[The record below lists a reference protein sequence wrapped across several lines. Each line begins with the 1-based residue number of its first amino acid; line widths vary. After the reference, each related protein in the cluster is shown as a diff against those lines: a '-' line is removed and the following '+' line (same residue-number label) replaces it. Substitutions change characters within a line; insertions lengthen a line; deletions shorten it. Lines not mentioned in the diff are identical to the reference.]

1 MSRKLE
7 NITGRRFDMLTVLEF
22 AGIENHRARWFCQ
35 CDCGSTKVI
44 KGVDLRSGNSG
55 SCGCRTRK
63 KTLERFTKHGA
74 TIGGKHSGAYRSW
87 RSMKQ
92 RCNDPKAVNY
102 DRYGALGIRYCEAWE
117 KFEAFYA
124 DMGDRPEG
132 FSLDRI
138 DPRLGYEPGNCRWIP
153 NNEQAKNQRKTVRV
167 VLDGEQMI
175 QADAARRL
183 EVHPAQILHWR
194 RRPDLMPASISNRLH
209 FEARTA

>member
-1 MSRKLE
+1 MARKIVD
-7 NITGRRFDMLTVLEF
+7 ITGQRFDMLTVVEF
-22 AGIENHRARWFCQ
+22 VGLTKHKAEWLCQ

-44 KGVDLRSGNSG
+44 KGVDLRRGNSG
-55 SCGCRTRK
+55 SCGCRTLK
-63 KTLERFTKHGA
+63 KTVERSTTHGA
-74 TIGGKHSGAYRSW
+74 TKGGHFLGAYRSW

-92 RCNDPKAVNY
+92 RCDCPSNGSY
-102 DRYGALGIRYCEAWE
+102 DRYGAIGIRYCEAWAD
-117 KFEAFYA
+117 FEAFYA

-138 DPRLGYEPGNCRWIP
+138 DPRLGYSTENCRWIP

-183 EVHPAQILHWR
+183 EVHPAQILQWR
-194 RRPDLMPASISNRLH
+194 RRPDLMPSTLNNRLQ

>member
-1 MSRKLE
+1 MARKIVD
-7 NITGRRFDMLTVLEF
+7 ITGQRFDMLTVVEF
-22 AGIENHRARWFCQ
+22 VGLTKHKAEWLCQ
-35 CDCGSTKVI
+35 CDCGSTKVM

-55 SCGCRTRK
+55 SCGCRTRDK
-63 KTLERFTKHGA
+63 SLQRSTTHGA
-74 TIGGKHSGAYRSW
+74 TVGGRHSGAYRSW
-87 RSMKQ
+87 QNMKQ
-92 RCNDPKAVNY
+92 RCDYPKSASY
-102 DRYGALGIRYCEAWE
+102 DRYGAIGIRYCEAWAD
-117 KFEAFYA
+117 FEAFYA

-167 VLDGEQMI
+167 VLDGEMMI

-183 EVHPAQILHWR
+183 EVNPCQILQWR
-194 RRPDLMPASISNRLH
+194 RRPDLMPSTLNNRLQ

>member
-1 MSRKLE
+1 MSRKPE

-22 AGIENHRARWFCQ
+22 AGIENHRARWLCQ
-35 CDCGSTKVI
+35 CDCGSKKII
-44 KGVDLRSGNSG
+44 KGIDLRSGNSG

-63 KTLERFTKHGA
+63 KSLERSTTHGA

-102 DRYGALGIRYCEAWE
+102 PRYGAIGIRYCEAWAD
-117 KFEAFYA
+117 FEAFYA

-138 DPRLGYEPGNCRWIP
+138 DPRLGYSTENCRWIP

-183 EVHPAQILHWR
+183 EVHPAQILQWR
-194 RRPDLMPASISNRLH
+194 RRPDLMPSNLNNRLQ